1 MAEAELKGMLGFS
14 VVSTNDGI
22 QVSSAASNEA
32 LFRHGSMRIQRQ
44 ECILSRPKKERF
56 SSEATT
62 FSFVKNSQLGACLL
76 HVTSKGGRVP
86 AWHVWFG
93 RGASFPQPQANL
105 QPTPHVVSN

>member
-62 FSFVKNSQLGACLL
+62 FSFVKKQSA
-76 HVTSKGGRVP
+76 GRVLASCDKRGRP
-86 AWHVWFG
+86 RTSVACVVW
-93 RGASFPQPQANL
+93 
-105 QPTPHVVSN
+105 